1 MLTRRS
7 FATAF
12 RHPLHLVLDF
22 GASKPGCKGKLW
34 LGGENASGDVRLL
47 IDNGISVVQPASR
60 KPAPAESLQ
69 IKLMPWVDGTG
80 LASGDVSLDD
90 FLKTVD
96 ELIAMMLD
104 GEAVLS
110 CCKNGAHRS
119 ATETTIVVMRVTGW
133 DAQRSA
139 NYVSQLRNLVDL
151 DSTAPV
157 SAFRRVQTK
166 PIEFLKRNQDRI
178 LEGSLNLEA
187 NTVVTPIQF
196 RSKARDL
203 GFETKGAPEDDG
215 LRPKAKAMPAMPRT
229 AGTQTGISSYEVISA
244 PSGNDTLNTVSSH
257 EMSSLSSE
265 DTLPGSTKRV
275 RREGCFVVVKDEL
288 ATEEMRAQKLTDIC
302 DQLSRLNEKLL
313 NNLRGSMRPPEP
325 ENPPKSNTADAS
337 AVASSASGQVQP
349 ATGLEKGEEGA
360 AMGHVKPAGDEPE
373 GKKTEEV
380 IEEPGDDPMGCV
392 LAI

>member
-203 GFETKGAPEDDG
+203 SFETKGAPEDDG

-265 DTLPGSTKRV
+265 DTLSGSTKRV